1 MLGKAFQILV
11 VLFLFYSK
19 NLFGLS
25 FDASLNTGV
34 FEYRG
39 PTERN
44 GYLIGISTNLFLF
57 SDLALTINESISHLE
72 SGVYRGQ
79 KYANEAS
86 LVNTSV
92 GLAFVVDVMTLLP
105 YIKVSG
111 EFYKGN
117 FLNNENYDYGYSM
130 GAGLRYERLP
140 VFLTFELSYK
150 QLYKTTTEWPS
161 IILFVIGVGFS
172 SDRGKNREAGL

>member
-1 MLGKAFQILV
+1 MLVRTFQ
-11 VLFLFYSK
+11 LFIALLLLYSQS
-19 NLFGLS
+19 LFGIS
-25 FDASLNTGV
+25 FDAALNTGA

-44 GYLIGISTNLFLF
+44 GYLLGISTNLFLF

-72 SGVYRGQ
+72 SGIYRGQ

-86 LVNTSV
+86 LVNTSL
-92 GLAFVVDVMTLLP
+92 GLLFVVDVMRLLP
-105 YIKVSG
+105 YIKVTG

-161 IILFVIGVGFS
+161 IILFTIGSGFA
-172 SDRGKNREAGL
+172 SDREKDREAGL